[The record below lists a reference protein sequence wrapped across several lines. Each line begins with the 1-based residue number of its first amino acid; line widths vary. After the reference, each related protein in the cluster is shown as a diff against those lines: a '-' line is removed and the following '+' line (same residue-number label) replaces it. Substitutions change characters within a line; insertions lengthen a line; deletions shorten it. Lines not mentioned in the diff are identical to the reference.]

1 MKLRTYLQGK
11 IHRAVVTGAE
21 LEYEGSIS
29 ICPELI
35 AACGLH
41 LFERV
46 DIYNVDNG
54 ERFSTYV
61 IEGGPGEICLNG
73 AAAHKGSRGHRVI
86 IAAYTQMDAEAAAA
100 HVPQVVLV
108 GEGNRIKSV
117 TPERRKG
124 Q

>member
-1 MKLRTYLQGK
+1 
-11 IHRAVVTGAE
+11 
-21 LEYEGSIS
+21 
-29 ICPELI
+29 
-35 AACGLH
+35 
-41 LFERV
+41 
-46 DIYNVDNG
+46 
-54 ERFSTYV
+54 
-61 IEGGPGEICLNG
+61 
-73 AAAHKGSRGHRVI
+73 VI